1 MAMKRQTADLI
12 FRSDRMRLLEEAAE
26 ARLRARWLAHGAER
40 DQLLRRARQCETGA
54 QGALWVT
61 SPGLQPP
68 RRGKKG

>member
-1 MAMKRQTADLI
+1 
-12 FRSDRMRLLEEAAE
+12 MRLLEEAAE

-40 DQLLRRARQCETGA
+40 DQLLRRARQRETGA
-54 QGALWVT
+54 QGALWAA